1 MININDFI
9 ATADFSK
16 FSDNELEEVVQNFEK
31 NLCLGSL
38 IDNRIIVAADL
49 AKKELE
55 RRK

>member
-16 FSDNELEEVVQNFEK
+16 FSDNELEEVIQNFEK